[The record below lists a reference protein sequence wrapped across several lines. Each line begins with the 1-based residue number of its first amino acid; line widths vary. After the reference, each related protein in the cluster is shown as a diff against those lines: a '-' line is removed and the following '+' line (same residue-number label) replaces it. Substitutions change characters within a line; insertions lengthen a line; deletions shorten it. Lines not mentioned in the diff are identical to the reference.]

1 MPGIRTA
8 SRTRGVLGSSTPASA
23 GGVTWIEGRWWLVG
37 KYDEGKSSLHDVSF
51 EASLW
56 DLSSFVTSEMAGWA
70 FASPGD
76 VPGDPASPE
85 GSEVASTLK
94 R

>member
-1 MPGIRTA
+1 MD
-8 SRTRGVLGSSTPASA
+8 RGP
-23 GGVTWIEGRWWLVG
+23 LVG
-37 KYDEGKSSLHDVSF
+37 EYNERRSSLHDVSF
-51 EASLW
+51 EASPW

-70 FASPGD
+70 LARPGD

-85 GSEVASTLK
+85 GSEVASTLE